1 MAEENDEVM
10 FKTPCD
16 FGSFR
21 LEKELGHGGM
31 GGVYLGRDTMLDR
44 PVAIKVMLASL
55 GSDPTFVERFKK
67 EAQAAA
73 KLQHPNIAQIYRFDI
88 EQGRPYI
95 AMEVCPGGSLDSDM
109 EKNPGKLDVVRVMRI
124 GEQMASALSIA
135 AEAGL
140 VHGDIKPE
148 NVLYDNDGNAKIVDF
163 GLAAMQG
170 ETNEIWGTPYYIS
183 PEKCKKQKIDFRAD
197 IYSLGGTLYHA
208 LTGVPPFEGED
219 AVAVVKAR
227 FMGPPRKPSEIRPD
241 IPPEVD
247 AMIMRMLE
255 VEPSR
260 RHPTYQSLLGDFK
273 RYLSKFPSVSSPGKA
288 GGGKKFTI
296 KGRKPKSSST
306 TGTVPSATQ
315 SVSGTTQQVAPA
327 LGRFDPSTMVEE
339 QKEGMG
345 IGKMVGIAIGG
356 VVLAIVALVGGLLW
370 WMHASTV
377 SEEEE
382 AMKTARGVMVEAR
395 NAAMANQKVAFEY
408 CEKIKGCADSSE
420 KDMREAIATLRGL
433 LSEEHLSAY
442 GDQLIPSPDQNQDMI
457 DAIAFTN
464 QLAMAKAPA
473 KAAEPAAAAEAAPA
487 AGAADAA
494 KKDEAK
500 EGEAKEGEAKEGEAK
515 EGETAAEGEAAGG
528 QEGGEQAQEGEGEAA
543 APEQPAVEL
552 PGSARD
558 LIKMWDDA
566 YLCRAAAIRVS
577 ARMDDL
583 LAKADAM
590 IESAKQKE
598 SEADSLAEDMR
609 NERKA
614 LYEDAAQLYG
624 QAGKMLKDTYDAVRG
639 EKLNETAQT
648 KSKNIGGKAKRK
660 LEEIE
665 KALIKQRNAAEKKR
679 AAAEEAAREAAQK
692 AEMERVKK
700 EKEEHDIALA
710 QTAFEDLIGGR
721 LRQLSWEPAI
731 ARLKSVRGEMETVA
745 GQDEVDFM
753 IWKVEIMRDLQAHF
767 IKFAAGTRFPNKV
780 RTTIVSADQKKFTIQ
795 NHTWNARKGDFD
807 VDPKTADIDWSRL
820 YRASDE
826 AYKGVRL
833 DWILTKMLV
842 QLVEKGR
849 TSDRPEVRA
858 ALPLKVWT
866 DRLLG
871 AALTLKLL
879 YSDKQG
885 APEYAAKLAK
895 MAVKAFPD
903 YADKKARKLFPDIDF
918 DDNSGEEGAEGGG
931 EGE

>member
-227 FMGPPRKPSEIRPD
+227 FMGPPKKPSEIRPD

-255 VEPSR
+255 VEPNR

-273 RYLSKFPSVSSPGKA
+273 RYLSKFPNVSSPGKA
-288 GGGKKFTI
+288 GGKKLTI
-296 KGRKPKSSST
+296 KGRKPKSAPST
-306 TGTVPSATQ
+306 TGAVAGSTQNVPGS
-315 SVSGTTQQVAPA
+315 TQQVAPA
-327 LGRFDPSTMVEE
+327 LGRFDPSAVVED

-356 VVLAIVALVGGLLW
+356 VVVAITALVGGLLW
-370 WMHASTV
+370 WMHSSTV
-377 SEEEE
+377 SQELEE
-382 AMKTARGVMVEAR
+382 MNTARGVMIEAR
-395 NAAMANQKVAFEY
+395 NAATQNQKVASEY
-408 CEKIKGCADSSE
+408 CEKIKGCAETSE
-420 KDMREAIATLRGL
+420 KEMRAAIESLKGL
-433 LSEEHLSAY
+433 LTEEHLSAY
-442 GDQLIPSPDQNQDMI
+442 GDQLIPDPSSNKDVVEAM
-457 DAIAFTN
+457 AFVES
-464 QLAMAKAPA
+464 LSKAKAPA
-473 KAAEPAAAAEAAPA
+473 KAEQPAEAKPAADAAAAPA
-487 AGAADAA
+487 AKEGEA
-494 KKDEAK
+494 KEGEAKAEETK
-500 EGEAKEGEAKEGEAK
+500 EGEAKEGEAKEGEAQ
-515 EGETAAEGEAAGG
+515 AEGAQEG
-528 QEGGEQAQEGEGEAA
+528 EGGEEGGEGEAA
-543 APEQPAVEL
+543 AEPAAPPVEL
-552 PGSARD
+552 PGSAKE

-566 YLCRAAAIRVS
+566 YLCRAASIRVS

-583 LAKADAM
+583 LKQADGLM
-590 IESAKQKE
+590 ESARAKE
-598 SEADSLAEDMR
+598 GEADSMEEDMR

-614 LYEDAAQLYG
+614 LYEEAAQLYG
-624 QAGKMLKDTYDAVRG
+624 QAGKMLKDTYDQVRG
-639 EKLNETAQT
+639 EKINETAQM
-648 KSKNIGGKAKRK
+648 KAKSLGDKARRR
-660 LEEIE
+660 LEAIE
-665 KALIKQRNAAEKKR
+665 KDIVKQKNAAEKKR
-679 AAAEEAAREAAQK
+679 REALEAEQKAAEK
-692 AEMERVKK
+692 AEAERIKK
-700 EKEEHDIALA
+700 EKETQEIALA
-710 QTAFEDLIGGR
+710 QTAFEDLISGR

-731 ARLKSVRGEMETVA
+731 TRLKSVRGEMETVA

-753 IWKVEIMRDLQAHF
+753 IWKVEIMRDLQLHF
-767 IKFAAGTRFPNKV
+767 IKFAKGTQFPNKV
-780 RTTIVSADQKKFTIQ
+780 RTTIVAADPKKFTIQ
-795 NHTWNARKGDFD
+795 NHTWNPRKGDFD
-807 VDPKTADIDWSRL
+807 VDPKTADIDWARL

-833 DWILTKMLV
+833 DWILTKMLQ

-849 TSDRPEVRA
+849 DSDRRDLKA

-903 YADKKARKLFPDIDF
+903 YAEKRAKKLFPDIDF
-918 DDNSGEEGAEGGG
+918 SDAG
-931 EGE
+931 EGEEE